1 MTIEDDSSPPASS
14 IAALPAVVDAESDL
28 GRYSP
33 RIYGGLGPRTRSMSR
48 SHSLIAMQG
57 IPPAAEQAFDVDDFH
72 FPYIL
77 GEGRAQVCFDDR
89 LGIAVKHVDL
99 WKSPE
104 MLAEMRNEL
113 TVYKNLADLQGKCI
127 PKVDRYGTWQ
137 GSYCIGLSMH
147 GKNPERLDAYQKQSL
162 MEIMDAI
169 HARGVIHN
177 DIKRENI
184 LVDDLGNPFMI
195 DFGFAEMK
203 ECEEARELERNQL
216 RKCLSLL

>member
-72 FPYIL
+72 FQYIL

-89 LGIAVKHVDL
+89 LGIAV
-99 WKSPE
+99 
-104 MLAEMRNEL
+104 
-113 TVYKNLADLQGKCI
+113 KCI